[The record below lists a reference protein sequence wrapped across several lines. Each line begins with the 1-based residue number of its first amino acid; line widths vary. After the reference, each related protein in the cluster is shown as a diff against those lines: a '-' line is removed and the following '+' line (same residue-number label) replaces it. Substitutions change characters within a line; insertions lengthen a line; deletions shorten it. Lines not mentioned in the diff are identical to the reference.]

1 MRWTCA
7 DVAHNNDDEEEEEVV
22 VVAGSQKLDPGLIT
36 RFKTQHET
44 NDNFKLNLTLTAT
57 EVESE

>member
-7 DVAHNNDDEEEEEVV
+7 DVAHNNDDDEEEVV

>member
-1 MRWTCA
+1 M
-7 DVAHNNDDEEEEEVV
+7 V